1 MELEQTPLRVL
12 GRTELG
18 PHNRLFE
25 EWHPCS
31 LHQGAL

>member
-1 MELEQTPLRVL
+1 MELEQKLLRLL
-12 GRTELG
+12 GSTELG

-31 LHQGAL
+31 LRQGAL